1 MIEPILLAVTCVAT
15 FEAQQAKTN
24 ATGFFFKR
32 GQRLFIVTSRHVLID
47 EPTRHFPTGSRQSCT
62 SIRTT
67 WRSPSASQFH
77 CIATARV
84 FGAMGSMAAASTWP

>member
-32 GQRLFIVTSRHVLID
+32 GQRLFIVTSRHVLRGGGID
-47 EPTRHFPTGSRQSCT
+47 VALIELDRTVLPSSGLPCLYAGPPLPATRTHRSRHSGAERRLPAGFP
-62 SIRTT
+62 
-67 WRSPSASQFH
+67 
-77 CIATARV
+77 
-84 FGAMGSMAAASTWP
+84 